1 MWAPLNEEL
10 QMNREFKA
18 TSSFARSVFAAAA
31 AVVTLSLASFI
42 DGLATHY
49 ASNGAQ
55 MAEQTVVAA
64 RV

>member
-1 MWAPLNEEL
+1 MAPLNEEL
-10 QMNREFKA
+10 QMNPEFKA

-31 AVVTLSLASFI
+31 AVVTLSLAGFI

-55 MAEQTVVAA
+55 MADQTVVSA

>member
-1 MWAPLNEEL
+1 
-10 QMNREFKA
+10 MNREFKA

-49 ASNGAQ
+49 ASNGPL
-55 MAEQTVVAA
+55 MADQTVVSA
-64 RV
+64 RA